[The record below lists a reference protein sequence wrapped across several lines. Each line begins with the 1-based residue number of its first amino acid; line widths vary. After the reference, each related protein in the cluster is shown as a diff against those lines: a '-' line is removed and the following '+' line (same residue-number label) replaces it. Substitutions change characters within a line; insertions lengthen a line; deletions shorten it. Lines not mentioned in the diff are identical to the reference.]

1 MHGPYHVARIFIVDD
16 QLLWFGMMM
25 NHYLIHPNKV
35 RAFNIPVYDKKF
47 DATFF
52 GIEADEAFTPFTS
65 KGTVISFELR
75 VRTYHSFLV
84 QGTDGI
90 L

>member
-35 RAFNIPVYDKKF
+35 RAFNIPVYDNPIY
-47 DATFF
+47 ATVF
-52 GIEADEAFTPFTS
+52 GVEVGEAFIPFAS
-65 KGTVISFELR
+65 KETVISFESR
-75 VRTYHSFLV
+75 IPTAW
-84 QGTDGI
+84 
-90 L
+90 